1 MKDSK
6 NLKVKSKII
15 DDHLY
20 IRDTKID
27 IRFYVNNWG
36 EPFDRK
42 LLKKKIEQAIE
53 ESKVSVQDI
62 KNIEIKTLLM
72 KYIDKES
79 ILSSNYTM
87 EDNELI
93 VYLSNDAR
101 PYILNIDQ
109 FIVIP

>member
-20 IRDTKID
+20 IQDTKID

-36 EPFDRK
+36 EPFDRE

-62 KNIEIKTLLM
+62 KNIEIKTLLI
-72 KYIDKES
+72 KYTDKES
-79 ILSSNYTM
+79 ISSDYTM
-87 EDNELI
+87 EDNKLI

-109 FIVIP
+109 FILIP